1 MEVGDV
7 LGQGGVFI
15 ADLVHV
21 AGEVVDVLIQ
31 AGDVLIEVAND
42 GVEVVDVLGERLFL
56 GLEVFDGF
64 FEGVDFFS
72 FFSQLMIFGVD
83 FDLEFGDGHLEFI
96 DHALKVFGSL
106 LEFLVLFVIL
116 SDGRD
121 VGEGIVG

>member
-1 MEVGDV
+1 VKIGDV

-21 AGEVVDVLIQ
+21 VGEVGDVLIQ
-31 AGDVLIEVAND
+31 AGDIVIEVAND
-42 GVEVVDVLGERLFL
+42 GVEVIDVLGERLFL
-56 GLEVFDGF
+56 GLEVFDGL
-64 FEGVDFFS
+64 FERVDLFS
-72 FFSQLMIFGVD
+72 FFSQLMIFGVN
-83 FDLEFGDGHLEFI
+83 FDLEFSDGHLEFF

-121 VGEGIVG
+121 VGEGVVG

>member
-1 MEVGDV
+1 M
-7 LGQGGVFI
+7 GQGGVFI

-21 AGEVVDVLIQ
+21 TGEVGDVLIQ
-31 AGDVLIEVAND
+31 TGDVLIKVADD

-56 GLEVFDGF
+56 GLEIFDGL

-72 FFSQLMIFGVD
+72 FFSQLMIFGVN
-83 FDLEFGDGHLEFI
+83 FDLEFGDGHLEFV

-116 SDGRD
+116 SDCRD
-121 VGEGIVG
+121 VGEGVVG